1 LGDCT
6 FYFQNEN
13 PNIFYVENFEP
24 QDFYDVVYKNDRSK
38 LARVKLLT
46 SAYIARVHD
55 FIFAT
60 NKNET
65 LAFYYILKDSG
76 EEHNLLYHD

>member
-1 LGDCT
+1 MGNCT
-6 FYFQNEN
+6 FYFQNEK

-24 QDFYDVVYKNDRSK
+24 QDFYNVVYKNDRNK

-46 SAYIARVHD
+46 SEYTAHEHD

-65 LAFYYILKDSG
+65 LAFYYILKDAV